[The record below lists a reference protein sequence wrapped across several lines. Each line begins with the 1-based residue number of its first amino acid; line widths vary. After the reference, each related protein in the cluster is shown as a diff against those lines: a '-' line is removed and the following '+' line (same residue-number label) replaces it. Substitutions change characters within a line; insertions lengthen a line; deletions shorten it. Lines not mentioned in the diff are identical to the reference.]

1 MGKSDGVIYLCTY
14 LSKRH
19 LLHLYNN
26 QKKLYI
32 AAVFNF
38 FLYTYYI
45 ILINFKWIFVCS
57 HSNLFYLKQICLE
70 DIQNAKR
77 KSKEKLFKQDF
88 FRIIWTW
95 FFISVTYPF
104 ALQSTESG
112 RSVGSMVGSNKF
124 VLVLLCT
131 IRPFITRANSSL
143 VYKTKEICQ
152 IRNLNWLSQRMN
164 YFQT

>member
-1 MGKSDGVIYLCTY
+1 MELYTFVHVTLKDICYIYTTT
-14 LSKRH
+14 
-19 LLHLYNN
+19 
-26 QKKLYI
+26 KKNCNSGC
-32 AAVFNF
+32 FQF
-38 FLYTYYI
+38 FLVHIASFWLILNGYLYAAKVTY
-45 ILINFKWIFVCS
+45 
-57 HSNLFYLKQICLE
+57 FYLKQIFLK
-70 DIQNAKR
+70 DIQNAER
-77 KSKEKLFKQDF
+77 KSKEKSFKQDF

>member
-1 MGKSDGVIYLCTY
+1 MELYTF
-14 LSKRH
+14 KRH

-26 QKKLYI
+26 QKNCNSGCFQFY
-32 AAVFNF
+32 F
-38 FLYTYYI
+38 FCAYCI

-57 HSNLFYLKQICLE
+57 QSNLFYLKQIFLK

-77 KSKEKLFKQDF
+77 KSKEKLFQQDF

-112 RSVGSMVGSNKF
+112 RSFGSMVGSNKF

-164 YFQT
+164 YFQTFN

>member
-14 LSKRH
+14 ISKRH
-19 LLHLYNN
+19 LLYLYNN
-26 QKKLYI
+26 QKKMYI
-32 AAVFNF
+32 TAVF
-38 FLYTYYI
+38 LGAYCL

-57 HSNLFYLKQICLE
+57 HSNLFYLKQIFLK
-70 DIQNAKR
+70 DIQNAER

-143 VYKTKEICQ
+143 VCKTKEICQ